1 MRETMNDLID
11 TLNAHD
17 AKIVHVGQFDYAS
30 IFRMRR
36 FSRPAFEEW
45 ATEPRFSNVLPY
57 WDQTDDLWTGER
69 FFPQQVRID
78 PGSIR
83 RNPSEPGAVTLIAEY
98 EGTEAPLMPRAV
110 LRRQLDRAA
119 AMGFAVEAAFEYE
132 ALILEETDVTL
143 RDKGFRDLQSFNPGH
158 KCWSGVTHSVHAD
171 FFAGLQA
178 EVEGHDIA
186 LYSVGTELGPGCFE
200 ITLGR
205 AAGMKAADDASF
217 FRMATRAF
225 ARKMGKTASFM
236 AYLGEGLPG
245 TGGHCTMSLR
255 DRATGRNL
263 FAAEDGRTTELAG
276 QFIGGMMQVVPQ
288 AFALCTSSVNAF
300 RRLAPGSW
308 APKAL
313 TWAEQPHTVAVR
325 SAPNANDRARLEF
338 RVPPSDANAYLVMAL
353 MLGAGLDG
361 IERRLPVPPQSENAH
376 PDFIPEG
383 AERFPRD
390 LIEAADRL
398 AVSEDAKRLFGAE
411 FVGNFAA
418 TCRHEYAA
426 LARAVSAEERA
437 RYLEG

>member
-1 MRETMNDLID
+1 MQTLINALD
-11 TLNAHD
+11 AHD

-36 FSRPAFEEW
+36 FPREAFLDW

-57 WDQTDDLWTGER
+57 WDQTDDLWAGER
-69 FFPQQVRID
+69 FFPQRVAID
-78 PGSIR
+78 PASIR

-98 EGTEAPLMPRAV
+98 EGEEAPLMPRAV
-110 LRRQLDRAA
+110 LRRQLERAA
-119 AMGFAVEAAFEYE
+119 AMGFAVEAAFEFE
-132 ALILEETDVTL
+132 ALILEETDVSL
-143 RDKGFRDLQSFNPGH
+143 REKGFAGLRSFNPGH

-171 FFAGLQA
+171 FFAGMQA
-178 EVEGHDIA
+178 EVEGHDVH

-205 AAGMKAADDASF
+205 AAGLKAADDASF
-217 FRMATRAF
+217 FRMAARAY
-225 ARKMGKTASFM
+225 ARKQGKTASFM

-255 DRATGRNL
+255 DKATGRNL
-263 FAAEDGRTTELAG
+263 FAADDRQTTALAG
-276 QFIGGMMQVVPQ
+276 QFIAGMMKVVPQ

-325 SAPNANDRARLEF
+325 SAPNANERARLEF
-338 RVPPSDANAYLVMAL
+338 RVPPSDTNAYLTMAL

-361 IERRLPVPPQSENAH
+361 IEQKLPVPAQSANAH

-390 LIEAADRL
+390 LSEAADRL
-398 AVSEDAKRLFGAE
+398 AASADAKRLFGAE
-411 FVGNFAA
+411 FTAHFAA
-418 TCRHEYAA
+418 TCHHEYAA

-437 RYLEG
+437 RYLEA

>member
-1 MRETMNDLID
+1 MQTLINALD
-11 TLNAHD
+11 AHD

-36 FSRPAFEEW
+36 FPREAFLDW

-57 WDQTDDLWTGER
+57 WDQTDDLWAGER
-69 FFPQQVRID
+69 FFPQQVAID
-78 PGSIR
+78 PASIR

-98 EGTEAPLMPRAV
+98 EGEEAPLMPRAV
-110 LRRQLDRAA
+110 LRRQLERAA
-119 AMGFAVEAAFEYE
+119 AMGFAVEAAFEFE
-132 ALILEETDVTL
+132 ALILEETDVSL
-143 RDKGFRDLQSFNPGH
+143 REKGFAGLRSFNPGH

-171 FFAGLQA
+171 FFAGMQA
-178 EVEGHDIA
+178 EVEGHDVH

-205 AAGMKAADDASF
+205 AAGLKAADDASF
-217 FRMATRAF
+217 FRMAARAY
-225 ARKMGKTASFM
+225 ACKQGKTASFM

-255 DRATGRNL
+255 DKATGRNL
-263 FAAEDGRTTELAG
+263 FAADDGQTTALAG
-276 QFIGGMMQVVPQ
+276 QFIAGMMKVVPQ

-338 RVPPSDANAYLVMAL
+338 RVPPSDTNAYLTMAL

-361 IERRLPVPPQSENAH
+361 IEQKLPVPAQSANAH

-390 LIEAADRL
+390 LSEAADRL
-398 AVSEDAKRLFGAE
+398 AASADAKRLFGAE
-411 FVGNFAA
+411 FTAHFAA
-418 TCRHEYAA
+418 TCHHEYAA

-437 RYLEG
+437 RYLEA

>member
-1 MRETMNDLID
+1 MQTLINALD
-11 TLNAHD
+11 AHD

-36 FSRPAFEEW
+36 FPREAFLDW

-57 WDQTDDLWTGER
+57 WDQTDDLWAGER
-69 FFPQQVRID
+69 FFPQRVAID
-78 PGSIR
+78 PASIR

-98 EGTEAPLMPRAV
+98 EGEEAQLMPRAV
-110 LRRQLDRAA
+110 LRRQLERAA
-119 AMGFAVEAAFEYE
+119 AMGFAVEAAFEFE
-132 ALILEETDVTL
+132 ALILEETDVSL
-143 RDKGFRDLQSFNPGH
+143 REKGFAGLRSFNPGH

-171 FFAGLQA
+171 FFAGMQA
-178 EVEGHDIA
+178 EVEGHDVH

-205 AAGMKAADDASF
+205 AAGLKAADDASF
-217 FRMATRAF
+217 FRMAARAY
-225 ARKMGKTASFM
+225 ARKQGKTASFM

-255 DRATGRNL
+255 DKATGRNL
-263 FAAEDGRTTELAG
+263 FAADDRQTTALAG
-276 QFIGGMMQVVPQ
+276 QFIAGMMKVVPQ

-338 RVPPSDANAYLVMAL
+338 RVPPSDTNAYLTMAL

-361 IERRLPVPPQSENAH
+361 IEQKLPVPAQSANAH

-390 LIEAADRL
+390 LSEAADRL
-398 AVSEDAKRLFGAE
+398 AASADAKRLFGAE
-411 FVGNFAA
+411 FTAHFAA
-418 TCRHEYAA
+418 TCHHEYAA

-437 RYLEG
+437 RYLEA